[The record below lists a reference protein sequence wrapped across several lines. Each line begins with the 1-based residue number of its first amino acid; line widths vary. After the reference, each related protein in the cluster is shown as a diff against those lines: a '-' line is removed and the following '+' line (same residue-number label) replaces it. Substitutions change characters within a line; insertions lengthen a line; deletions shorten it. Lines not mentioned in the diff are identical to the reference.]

1 MWDNNLIQIGSI
13 EMLNFLVHTF
23 LLPIFYSCF
32 PIFLSQVCEAF
43 RNVWAKNKWIYW
55 RKIWKIRGW
64 SVCFHFCLY
73 CYLMFTHD
81 AIQLLLFKF
90 WIKWHTCDRVYL
102 FIYFLI
108 GTCVQVYAIWTIYVA
123 NISQLPLDFSTFM
136 RRNYDSHGSFDERAA
151 SFWAFTEARQNNAVN
166 PSQLTL

>member
-1 MWDNNLIQIGSI
+1 MSEQRINEYIEGKYGKLGVDRYASI
-13 EMLNFLVHTF
+13 SAYIVIWCSLTMQFNCCYSNFE
-23 LLPIFYSCF
+23 S
-32 PIFLSQVCEAF
+32 
-43 RNVWAKNKWIYW
+43 N
-55 RKIWKIRGW
+55 G
-64 SVCFHFCLY
+64 
-73 CYLMFTHD
+73 THV
-81 AIQLLLFKF
+81 
-90 WIKWHTCDRVYL
+90 TE
-102 FIYFLI
+102 FIYLLI